1 MNMTARLI
9 TTFIALVFSAT
20 VLAEIKLEHTAQ
32 VEKIEKDAEGKEV
45 IKLVPAD
52 LVVPGNV
59 VVYTVKATN
68 TGNAP
73 AEKIVINNAISE
85 HVLYIADSA
94 SSVAIGKNTTIT
106 FSVDGGKNYAAPEQL
121 TVTENNVSRAATPA
135 DYTHIRWQLNFALEP
150 QKSTRVFF
158 KARLK

>member
-1 MNMTARLI
+1 MNMTARFL
-9 TTFIALVFSAT
+9 TTAIALIFSAT

-32 VEKIEKDAEGKEV
+32 VEKIEKNAEGKEV

-59 VVYTVKATN
+59 VVYTVTATN
-68 TGNAP
+68 AGNAP
-73 AEKIVINNAISE
+73 ADKIVINNAISE

-106 FSVDGGKNYAAPEQL
+106 FSVDGGKQYGAAEKL
-121 TVTENNVSRAATPA
+121 TVTEAGVTRAATPE
-135 DYTHIRWQLNFALEP
+135 DYTHVRWQLNFALEP
-150 QKSTRVFF
+150 QKSTSVFF
-158 KARLK
+158 KARVK